1 MTRQLP
7 FLFLRHYI
15 FWMLVF
21 VVVRSIFLCWN
32 TEELSGAGFGEIIS
46 VYAHA
51 IYLDTAT
58 ACYFLI
64 PPFLF
69 LTLAT
74 VLKKKWI
81 LKVNRGFTILLLVC
95 VSLITFGD
103 LPIYDEWHTK
113 LNYKAL
119 WFFGNPAEVFHT
131 ASPVQL
137 ISGILFTIFLTWILF
152 RLYKKI
158 CLPDEI
164 PPVKPWWG
172 TITFFLGSAPLIF
185 LGMRGGWQPIPIQVS
200 DAYYSSTHNVLNLTS
215 VNSTFNLLSSCIENL
230 KADEPYRFIP
240 ADEAKKIFTEMNA
253 VEKDSTIHI
262 LKNDRPN
269 VVLVVL
275 ESWSADLVKSCG
287 GYDSICPFFDSM
299 ADSGLLFSDCYASG
313 SLSDQGMAAVFS
325 GFPAQPLTSVITQP
339 EKYVHLPCI
348 NSDFEK
354 AGYHTSFMFGGQLS
368 YGNIKA
374 YMYHNGFDKII
385 EGDDF
390 DASIPQGRLGVAD
403 EYLFNRQLAELSKEQ
418 QPFFAAMF
426 TLSTHGPFDFPMEEK
441 LHWGEKEKPFINSV
455 LYADNCIRNF
465 INQAKKQSWYDNT
478 LFVFVSDHSH
488 NSPKNW
494 AFNQSEYRRIPMLFY
509 GNAIKPE
516 YRGMKYEKIASQTD
530 LAATLLA
537 QLNLDISKYR
547 YSKNLLNPYSP
558 SYAYYAFGEG
568 FGLVKPEG
576 KTTWHVKDGRQEY
589 EQYDSPGDKARITK
603 EGKAFLQVL
612 MDEYFSF

>member
-1 MTRQLP
+1 MTKQLP
-7 FLFLRHYI
+7 ALLIRHYI

-21 VVVRSIFLCWN
+21 VVTRSVFLCWN
-32 TEELSGAGFGEIIS
+32 TEELAGAGFTEIIS

-51 IYLDTAT
+51 IYIDTAM
-58 ACYFLI
+58 ACYLLI

-69 LTLAT
+69 LTLGT
-74 VLKKKWI
+74 VLQKSWPIKI
-81 LKVNRGFTILLLVC
+81 NRWFTLLLIIC
-95 VSLITFGD
+95 ISLITFGD
-103 LPIYDEWHTK
+103 LPIYDEWHIK

-119 WFFGNPAEVFHT
+119 WFFGNPAEVIHT
-131 ASPVQL
+131 ASVAQL
-137 ISGILFTIFLTWILF
+137 ISGIGFTVLFSWLLF
-152 RLYKKI
+152 RLHKKI
-158 CLPDEI
+158 CLPAEV
-164 PPVKPWWG
+164 PPVKPWWA
-172 TITFFLGSAPLIF
+172 TIAFFLLGAPLIF

-200 DAYYSSTHNVLNLTS
+200 DAYHSNYNVLNLTT
-215 VNSTFNLLSSCIENL
+215 VNSTFNLLSSCIENS
-230 KADEPYRFIP
+230 KADKPYHFLP
-240 ADEAKKIFTEMNA
+240 SDEAKRILAKMNA

-287 GYDSICPFFDSM
+287 GYDSISPFFESM
-299 ADSGLLFSDCYASG
+299 ADSGLLFTDCYASG

-325 GFPAQPLTSVITQP
+325 AFPAQPKTSVITQP
-339 EKYVHLPCI
+339 DRYVHLPCI
-348 NSDFEK
+348 NRNFEK

-374 YMYHNGFDKII
+374 YMYYNGFDKII
-385 EGDDF
+385 EGKDF
-390 DASIPQGRLGVAD
+390 DAAIPQGRLGAHD

-418 QPFFAAMF
+418 EPFFAAMF

-441 LHWGEKEKPFINSV
+441 LHWGDKEKPYINSI

-465 INQAKKQSWYDNT
+465 ITEAKKQSWYDNT

-494 AFNQSEYRRIPMLFY
+494 AFNQPEYRRIPMLFY
-509 GNAIKPE
+509 GEAIKPE
-516 YRGMKYEKIASQTD
+516 YRGMKYDKISSQTD

-537 QLNLDISKYR
+537 QLNLDISEYH

-558 SYAYYAFGEG
+558 TYAYYAFDEG

-576 KTTWHVKDGRQEY
+576 RTTWHVKDARHEY
-589 EQYDSPGDKARITK
+589 DRFDSPADKTRVTR
-603 EGKAFLQVL
+603 EGQSFLQVL
-612 MDEYFSF
+612 MEEYFSF